1 MSQASA
7 AQKAEVDLG
16 LAAGGVGIERGA
28 EDRIPKAPPQRSP
41 GWDLGLDES
50 DP

>member
-7 AQKAEVDLG
+7 AQKANVDLG
-16 LAAGGVGIERGA
+16 LAAGGVGIGRGA